1 MADIKSAPSRRNI
14 GPSDEGI
21 RDAIHVQQQ
30 SSPPH
35 LYQPRSSVST
45 SPASEALSSRSPS
58 STSTGTHPAI
68 SISSPVTLG
77 ATTKTTRATT
87 KKKHPTSTKA
97 TSTDRSAM
105 TTISTSSVKDGTTPT
120 QRVSRAKKGKR
131 VHACNHAGCDKVG
144 FFTIV
149 RELYLLLGTDIL
161 ERSLREQSIYGM

>member
-1 MADIKSAPSRRNI
+1 MADIKGAASRRNI
-14 GPSDEGI
+14 GPSDEET
-21 RDAIHVQQQ
+21 RDAIHVQQ

-45 SPASEALSSRSPS
+45 SPASEALSSSPS

-97 TSTDRSAM
+97 TSTDKSAM

-131 VHACNHAGCDKVG
+131 VHACNHSGCDKVG
-144 FFTIV
+144 FLRLSDSFT
-149 RELYLLLGTDIL
+149 
-161 ERSLREQSIYGM
+161 